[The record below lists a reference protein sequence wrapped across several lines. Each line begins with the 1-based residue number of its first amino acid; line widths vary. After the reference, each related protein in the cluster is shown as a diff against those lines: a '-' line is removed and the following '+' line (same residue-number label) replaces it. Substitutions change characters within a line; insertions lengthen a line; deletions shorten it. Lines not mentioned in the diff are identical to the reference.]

1 MLLHALLLA
10 LGAQATSGT
19 KIAVASC
26 ANERAY
32 PALEAFV
39 AAAAWKPEAVLL
51 LGDTPYIDSTEPA
64 KLAERHETFRMH
76 PAMVALR
83 SQARIFAVWDDHDF
97 GLNDTD
103 GLLKGKAASRA
114 AFVTAHPEQ
123 TCGDGT
129 DGVWTSMRQ
138 GDVEAWLLDA
148 RWFANTAV
156 DAQGKPTLLGET
168 QWTWLENGLRSST
181 APYKLICSG
190 MIFNDATRP
199 GKKDYWGAWPHER
212 QRLFRM
218 LGQHRISGVVLVSGD
233 IHRSRVVRHDTRDLV
248 GYEVTE
254 LITSPAA
261 QNPIAAADAP
271 NQGLVFDR
279 AMNETWLALETK
291 SEPQNAANPQAHLLA
306 SFKDKQGQTYFET
319 RLWAQHLQGTPR
331 MPHGFVYEELRSNDQ
346 VMPYAVHVPRGWTPG
361 GPALLFLHGRGECG
375 TDGQLQL
382 AVGLAPA
389 LLRAPQ
395 EWPFLV
401 VFPQK
406 PAHDKE
412 WEHYE
417 TEVLAMLDAAVD
429 KYGAD
434 PRRIALTGLSQ
445 GGHGT
450 WELARRHPRRF
461 RALAPLCGYPA
472 TYAAG
477 EMERNRAAAGQIAQ
491 ALREVPVWAIH
502 GTADTAVPV
511 ALTDMIVEALRTA
524 GADPRVSRYEGV
536 GHDCWSRA
544 YADQALAEFLRS
556 SCALR

>member
-1 MLLHALLLA
+1 MLIYALLLA
-10 LGAQATSGT
+10 LET

-51 LGDTPYIDSTEPA
+51 LGDTPYIDSTEPSQ
-64 KLAERHETFRMH
+64 LAQRHETFRTH
-76 PAMVALR
+76 PAMAALR
-83 SQARIFAVWDDHDF
+83 AQARIFAVWDDHDF

-103 GLLKGKAASRA
+103 GTLTGKEASRA
-114 AFVTAHPEQ
+114 AFVAAHPEQ
-123 TCGDGT
+123 TCGNGT

-148 RWFANTAV
+148 RWFANTAL
-156 DAQGKPTLLGET
+156 DAQGKPTLLGEP
-168 QWTWLENGLRSST
+168 QWTWLEAGLRNST
-181 APYKLICSG
+181 ATFKLICSG

-271 NQGLVFDR
+271 HQGLVFDR

-291 SEPQNAANPQAHLLA
+291 TKQAAEANPTTHLLA

-319 RLWAQHLQGTPR
+319 RLWAHHLQGTPR
-331 MPHGFVYEELRSNDQ
+331 MPHGFVYEELSNKEQ
-346 VMPYAVHVPRGWTPG
+346 RLPYAVHVPRTWAPG

-375 TDGQLQL
+375 SDGQLQL

-389 LLRAPQ
+389 LLRAPS

-417 TEVLAMLDAAVD
+417 TEVLTMLDAAVH

-450 WELARRHPRRF
+450 WELARRNSQLF
-461 RALAPLCGYPA
+461 RAIVPLCGYPA

-477 EMERNRAAAGQIAQ
+477 EMERNRSAATVIAQ
-491 ALREVPVWAIH
+491 TLKGLPVWAIH
-502 GTADTAVPV
+502 GTADSAVPV
-511 ALTDMIVEALRTA
+511 ALTDMIVDAFRA
-524 GADPRVSRYEGV
+524 QGAEVRVSRYEGV

-544 YADQALAEFLRS
+544 YADPAVAAFLR
-556 SCALR
+556 AATEPR